1 MPDLNLGTQR
11 GFGQVGAVVQLLGDP
26 EIADLD
32 VLVLVEQ
39 NVLGFDVTG
48 PYPKSAEGF
57 AYCLDVICYYSG
69 KNWSIPIRLKAEAYG
84 AAKSLLTKMQNAD
97 RPPEG
102 VEI

>member
-39 NVLGFDVTG
+39 NVLGFDVTVQDFLIEEVG
-48 PYPKSAEGF
+48 QRPRDLHQTLHDE
-57 AYCLDVICYYSG
+57 
-69 KNWSIPIRLKAEAYG
+69 
-84 AAKSLLTKMQNAD
+84 LLRQGLRALL
-97 RPPEG
+97 
-102 VEI
+102 VEPNQLRKVA